1 MSIISEFF
9 LFFFREEAMKIHKIL
24 DRCLL
29 LAVVLSICIFV
40 LYPIFSVLRMSLF
53 DNGEFTLK
61 YYHDILSRS
70 NLILIRNS
78 MWVTILSSSF
88 TTLFSFIIALYVFVS
103 SPRTRYFMRSALM
116 LTMISPPFVSA
127 LALIMLFGRRGLIT
141 YGILGLSVNPYGWQV
156 IVILQTI
163 SGISFA
169 ALMLSG
175 TLQNID
181 IRQIMASR
189 DLGANPLQTLR
200 NIVIPAAW
208 PGILSVF
215 FILFTMNLA
224 DFGTPIIIGGRYKV
238 LATEA
243 YLQMLSSSS
252 LGKPAAISMLMISP
266 AIAAFYFYRK
276 NISKAGNSSDG
287 SKLSSSEDYVYE
299 LPGYIKNV
307 LLAVVVIFFAIM
319 ILKYSN
325 IFLSTV
331 SNTATGKIRFT
342 SKYIM
347 DLPKGKIESFWRSII
362 YSATAGAIASFVGVL
377 LSYYTHRRGLRG
389 MKIVEFAASLPYIIP
404 GTFFGLGYVAAFSS
418 QPFLLR
424 GTAWIIIFNFAF
436 RQISVSNKSANAE
449 FDTIDRK
456 IELAA
461 RDLGASNLQV
471 LFGIIIPMLRS
482 TFLTCFITTFTA
494 SMTAVGA
501 VVFLIS
507 PGTNV
512 ASVEMFQSIENGL
525 YGVGSVQAVMIIAV
539 TVTVNLIAM
548 FLLDEKR
555 GRKNQIKET

>member
-40 LYPIFSVLRMSLF
+40 LYPIFSVFRMSLF

-88 TTLFSFIIALYVFVS
+88 TTLFSFIIALYVFIS
-103 SPRTRYFMRSALM
+103 SPRKRYFMRSALM

-141 YGILGLSVNPYGWQV
+141 YGILGLSVNPYGWQG

-362 YSATAGAIASFVGVL
+362 YSATAGSIASFVGVL

>member
-40 LYPIFSVLRMSLF
+40 LYPIFSVFRMSLF

-141 YGILGLSVNPYGWQV
+141 YGILGLSVNPYGWQG

-299 LPGYIKNV
+299 LPGYIQNV

>member
-1 MSIISEFF
+1 
-9 LFFFREEAMKIHKIL
+9 MKIHKIL

-40 LYPIFSVLRMSLF
+40 LYPIFSVFRMSLF

-141 YGILGLSVNPYGWQV
+141 YGILGLSVNPYGWQG

>member
-1 MSIISEFF
+1 
-9 LFFFREEAMKIHKIL
+9 MKIHKIL

-61 YYHDILSRS
+61 YYHDILSRK

-78 MWVTILSSSF
+78 MWVTVLSSSL
-88 TTLFSFIIALYVFVS
+88 TTFFSFIIALYVFVS

-141 YGILGLSVNPYGWQV
+141 YGILGLSVNPYGWQG

-189 DLGANPLQTLR
+189 DLGASPLQTLR

-252 LGKPAAISMLMISP
+252 LGKPAAISMLMIPP

-287 SKLSSSEDYVYE
+287 SKLSSSEDYAYE

-307 LLAVVVIFFAIM
+307 LLAVVVVFFAIM

-377 LSYYTHRRGLRG
+377 LSYYTHRRGLKG

-418 QPFLLR
+418 QPILLR

-548 FLLDEKR
+548 FLLDGKR
-555 GRKNQIKET
+555 GREKKIKET